1 MALRSVMHS
10 HPCRNFL
17 PMMVTAL
24 DSLSILPHLAKD
36 LNLRPDSALAI
47 PRHPADLS
55 FFDQAVSVR
64 GRDSVMARAVPA
76 VYRASLSSADSSD
89 SRDSVPGFADSVV
102 ADYSS
107 PAPDLAFVGPGFDP
121 GFVAVRLV
129 TVAVVVA
136 AAARLSFDPSCSVDF
151 SGAVAAVASDVASVS
166 QSSSSR
172 SPTVPPRP
180 YLVGPASM
188 PARNVAR
195 HFPSPSASPRSFSR
209 NQRGP
214 PRSCRDCNGSSPA
227 ASAIDRPATG

>member
-10 HPCRNFL
+10 HRCRNF
-17 PMMVTAL
+17 PPVTAL
-24 DSLSILPHLAKD
+24 DSLPILPDLAKD
-36 LNLRPDSALAI
+36 LSLAPDSALAI

-107 PAPDLAFVGPGFDP
+107 PAVDLAFVGPGFDP

-136 AAARLSFDPSCSVDF
+136 AAARLSFDPSCSADF
-151 SGAVAAVASDVASVS
+151 AAAVAAVVSDAASVS
-166 QSSSSR
+166 QSSS
-172 SPTVPPRP
+172 
-180 YLVGPASM
+180 
-188 PARNVAR
+188 
-195 HFPSPSASPRSFSR
+195 
-209 NQRGP
+209 
-214 PRSCRDCNGSSPA
+214 
-227 ASAIDRPATG
+227 